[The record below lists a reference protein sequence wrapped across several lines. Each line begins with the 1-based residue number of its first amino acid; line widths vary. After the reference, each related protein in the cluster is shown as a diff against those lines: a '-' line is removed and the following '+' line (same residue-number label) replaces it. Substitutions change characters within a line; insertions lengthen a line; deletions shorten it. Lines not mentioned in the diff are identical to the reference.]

1 MRAGLLARS
10 RPGLTAAR
18 FLSSLVGL
26 RKEPTALHL
35 TLPSLGAPLTLSYDW
50 LRDSCQCA
58 QCVHPSTKQK
68 LVRTGDCLRP
78 VPREA
83 TIADGGESVRVEWDD
98 DAGGHESVYPVH
110 FLRRYASGQEAR
122 RVSHFDDVLAR
133 RAWDVSSLPASRFV
147 DYPALTA
154 DPLPGFLQLL
164 RYGILIVRRVP
175 HETTTAGSQ
184 GGMGVGEL
192 ARMIGIV
199 RETFY
204 GRFWDVVS
212 QRGSTNIAY
221 TDLNLDLHMDL
232 M

>member
-1 MRAGLLARS
+1 MLPLMRTALLARS
-10 RPGLTAAR
+10 RPAFASPR

-26 RKEPTALHL
+26 RKEPTGLRL
-35 TLPSLGAPLTLSYDW
+35 SGPSSHLTLSYDW

-58 QCVHPSTKQK
+58 QCVHPTTKQK
-68 LVRTGDCLRP
+68 LVRTGDFTKP

-83 TIADGGESVRVEWDD
+83 SIAGDGTSVRVEWDD
-98 DAGGHESVYPVH
+98 EGHESVYSID
-110 FLRRYASGQEAR
+110 FLRRYADAQAR

-133 RAWDVSSLPASRFV
+133 RAWDVSALPASRFV
-147 DYPALTA
+147 DYAKLTA

-164 RYGILIVRRVP
+164 RYGILIVRGVP
-175 HETTTAGSQ
+175 PETTRPGPE
-184 GGMGVGEL
+184 GGVGVGEL
-192 ARMIGIV
+192 ARMIGLV

-221 TDLNLDLHMDL
+221 TNLNLDLHMDL